1 MNVSLFKTINDTT
14 GGFETHVEN
23 IFEAITSG
31 QWVQHVERVR
41 SAKDKAEQRQLKKSV
56 PYFTASGTFTHRKDD
71 GLKHHSGIIAIDFD
85 DLEDVNDAK
94 SYLCFDRYSWFTCES
109 ISGNGLCVFVKIDP
123 TKHRESFDF
132 LERYYAE
139 NYKLAIDKACKDIS
153 RPRFVTFDPNAVLND
168 SAVRLDINREK
179 EFDPERIIAIA
190 ENMIRNSNDG
200 ERHARLLKASRLMGG
215 YVAGGLLD
223 ENEVETRLKSCWNER
238 AFDPAYN
245 FEATILDGLEYG
257 KNSPITLEQY
267 SEKIKEN
274 AEEKKKFAEIMKY
287 ARDLNRAGR
296 KWNGHDVV
304 NMGELHLI
312 GKDKIEK
319 IFKKVFD
326 EESIYFDFDNKP
338 KHVKTEIIVGD
349 KWEFRRNVVTQST
362 DCRIR
367 SNQNAN
373 FEKVNYDSVTRYALH
388 CGQVTSPDKIK
399 SLLRS
404 DFVPEYDPI
413 KTYFLNLP
421 KWDGKTD
428 YIDKLI
434 SHIECEDKAFF
445 RSMFK
450 KHLVRSV
457 SQIFDLSVN
466 RFVFVLVGEKQS
478 SGKSTFIRF
487 LSPFKGGAYYTESKV
502 RDDKDGQFAFAE
514 NFIYNIEELSDM
526 KNTDVNR
533 LKAMISQAIIKE
545 RKPYAHDI
553 EAVAR
558 RCSFFGSTNN
568 AQFLTDTENT
578 RWLCFNISSIDWSY
592 TNMDI
597 SDVWAQ
603 AFALWQDKTFNN
615 QLTKEEFEHQS
626 QQNKNYEVSDTGKEL
641 ISRYFQKCTKLDK
654 WAEFYSVAD
663 IVSHIVF
670 ETAGNVKFNDRIMG
684 KNLIQ
689 LGFEQDRKKINGQI
703 IRGYYAKKI
712 TGSYRDIED
721 NSDAIDE
728 NISEE
733 LPF

>member
-14 GGFETHVEN
+14 GGFETNVET
-23 IFEAITSG
+23 IFEAIQSG

-94 SYLCFDRYSWFTCES
+94 SYLCYDRFSWFTCES
-109 ISGNGLCVFVKIDP
+109 ISGKGLCVFVKIDP
-123 TKHRESFDF
+123 NKHRESFDF
-132 LERYYAE
+132 LEKYYFE
-139 NYKLAIDKACKDIS
+139 NYKLVIDKACKDIS
-153 RPRFVTFDPNAVLND
+153 RPRFVTFDPNAILNET
-168 SAVRLDINREK
+168 AVRLDLGREK
-179 EFDPERIIAIA
+179 QFDPERIIGIA
-190 ENMIRNSNDG
+190 ENMIRSASEG
-200 ERHARLLKASRLMGG
+200 ERHNRLLKASRLMGG
-215 YVAGGLLD
+215 YVGGGLLD
-223 ENEVETRLKSCWNER
+223 EMTIEERLKNVWNER
-238 AFDPAYN
+238 AFDQSYN
-245 FEATILDGLEYG
+245 YVQTIIDGIEHG
-257 KNSPITLEQY
+257 KTQPITLEQY

-274 AEEKKKFAEIMKY
+274 AEEKKKFLEIQKY
-287 ARDLNRAGR
+287 ARELNRAGR

-312 GKDKIEK
+312 AKEKIER

-326 EESIYFDFDNKP
+326 EESVYFDFDNKP

-367 SNQNAN
+367 ANQNSA

-388 CGQVTSPDKIK
+388 CGQTTSPDKIK

-428 YIDKLI
+428 YINKLI
-434 SHIECEDKAFF
+434 SHIDCEDKDFF
-445 RSMFK
+445 RLMFK
-450 KHLVRSV
+450 KHLVRAV
-457 SQIFDLSVN
+457 GQIFDLSVN

-478 SGKSTFIRF
+478 SGKSTFIRN
-487 LSPFKGGAYYTESKV
+487 LSPFKNGAYYTESKV

-545 RKPYAHDI
+545 RKPYAHDV

-578 RWLCFNISSIDWSY
+578 RWLCFDIKEIDWSY
-592 TNMDI
+592 TNIDI
-597 SDVWAQ
+597 SEVWAQ
-603 AFALWQDKTFNN
+603 AFSLWQNKEFNS
-615 QLTKEEFEHQS
+615 QLTKDEFEHQS
-626 QQNKNYEVSDTGKEL
+626 KQNKNYEVSDTGKEL
-641 ISRYFQKCTKLDK
+641 IAKYFQKCGKEDK
-654 WAEFYSVAD
+654 YSKFFSVAD
-663 IVSHIVF
+663 IVSHLNF
-670 ETAGNVKFNDRIMG
+670 ETGGNVKFNDRIIG

-689 LGFEQDRKKINGQI
+689 LGFEQGRKKINGQI
-703 IRGYYAKKI
+703 IRGYFAKQI
-712 TGSYRDIED
+712 QGQYT
-721 NSDAIDE
+721 DE
-728 NISEE
+728 GEIFDSEIISNEE
-733 LPF
+733 NLPF